1 MKPANKKQ
9 NSLSKNHKIFYSL
22 FSFFMEYTHQ
32 SSWIIPFIPL
42 TVPMLIGVGL
52 LIFPTTTKNLRR
64 MWAFPSI
71 FFLSIVMILSVDLSI
86 HQINNSFIYQ
96 YVWSWTINND
106 LSLEFGYLIDPLT
119 SIMLILITTVG
130 ILVLIYSDNYMSH
143 DQGYLRFFAYMSFFN
158 TSMLGLVTSSNLIQI
173 YIFWELVGMCSYLLI
188 GFWFTR
194 PIAANACQKAFV
206 TNRVGDFGLLLGILG
221 FYWITGSLEFGD
233 LFQIFNNLIYNNEV
247 NIFFVT
253 LCALLLFCGSVA
265 KSAQFP
271 LHVWLPDAMEGPT
284 PISALIHAAT
294 MVAAGIFL
302 VARLLPLF
310 IVIPSIMNVI
320 AFIGIITVVLGA
332 TLALA
337 QQDIKRNLAYSTM
350 SQLGYMMLALGMG
363 SYRAALFHLITH
375 AYSKALLFLGSGSII
390 HSMEAIVGYSPDKSQ
405 NMVLMGGLTKHTPIT
420 KTTFLIGT
428 LSLCGIPPF
437 ACFWSKDEI
446 LNDSWLYSPIF
457 AIIACFTA
465 GLTAFYMFRIYLLV
479 FEGYLNVHFENF
491 NGKKNSS
498 FYSISLW
505 GKEGKFF
512 LKKKMNLLALLTMN
526 NNKRTSVFRKK
537 IYPHRINRNMK
548 SITRR
553 FIDMTYFGT
562 QKTASCFYPHESDN
576 TMLFSM
582 LLLVLFTLF
591 VGAIGINFNQEGIDL
606 DILSKLLI
614 PSIDPLHQNSNN
626 STDWYE
632 FLANATFSV
641 SFVFF
646 GIFIASFFYKPVY
659 SSLQNLNLLNLFEKN
674 VPKKIVAK
682 IGNVIYDWSYNR
694 GYIDAFYG
702 VSLIVSV
709 RKLAKLNSFFDRQ
722 VIDGIPN
729 GVGIT
734 SFFLGEAIKYVGG
747 GRISSYILF
756 FLFIFLVI
764 CYCFFLF
771 S

>member
-1 MKPANKKQ
+1 
-9 NSLSKNHKIFYSL
+9 
-22 FSFFMEYTHQ
+22 MEYTHQ
-32 SSWIIPFIPL
+32 YSWIIPFIPL
-42 TVPMLIGVGL
+42 PVPMLIGVGL
-52 LIFPTTTKNLRR
+52 LLFPTATKNIRR
-64 MWAFPSI
+64 MWAFPSVL
-71 FFLSIVMILSVDLSI
+71 FLSIVMIFSVDLSI
-86 HQINNSFIYQ
+86 HQINNSSIYQ

-106 LSLEFGYLIDPLT
+106 LSLEFGYLIDSLT

-143 DQGYLRFFAYMSFFN
+143 DEGYLRFFAYMSFFN

-206 TNRVGDFGLLLGILG
+206 TNRVGDFCLLLGILG
-221 FYWITGSLEFGD
+221 LYWITGSLEFRD
-233 LFQIFNNLIYNNEV
+233 LFEIFNNLIYNNEV
-247 NIFFVT
+247 NLLLVT
-253 LCALLLFCGSVA
+253 LCAFLLFGGSVA

-310 IVIPSIMNVI
+310 IVIPSIMNGI
-320 AFIGIITVVLGA
+320 ALIGIITVVLGA

-337 QQDIKRNLAYSTM
+337 QKDIKRSLAYSTM

-405 NMVLMGGLTKHTPIT
+405 NMVLMGGLTKHVPIT
-420 KTTFLIGT
+420 KTAFLVGT

-457 AIIACFTA
+457 AIIACSTA

-479 FEGYLNVHFENF
+479 FEGYLNVNF
-491 NGKKNSS
+491 KNYNGKKNSS
-498 FYSISLW
+498 FHSISLW
-505 GKEGKFF
+505 GKKKEA
-512 LKKKMNLLALLTMN
+512 KKKMHLLSLLTMN
-526 NNKRTSVFRKK
+526 NNGSASFFRKK
-537 IYPHRINRNMK
+537 THSHRIARNLK
-548 SITRR
+548 NITWP
-553 FIDMTYFGT
+553 FIDITHFET
-562 QKTASCFYPHESDN
+562 NNTTFSYPHESQN

-582 LLLVLFTLF
+582 LVLILFTLF
-591 VGAIGINFNQEGIDL
+591 IGVIGISFNQEGLDL

-614 PSIDPLHQNSNN
+614 PSIDLLHPNSNN
-626 STDWYE
+626 SENWYE
-632 FLANATFSV
+632 FVTNATFSV
-641 SFVFF
+641 SIAFF
-646 GIFIASFFYKPVY
+646 GIFIASFFYKPFY
-659 SSLQNLNLLNLFEKN
+659 SSLQNFNLLNLFSKN
-674 VPKKIVAK
+674 VSKKIVADK
-682 IGNVIYDWSYNR
+682 IRNVIYDWSYNR
-694 GYIDAFYG
+694 GYIDAFYRI
-702 VSLIVSV
+702 SLINNV
-709 RKLAKLNSFFDRQ
+709 RRLAKLNYFFDRR

-734 SFFLGEAIKYVGG
+734 SFFLGEVIKYLGG
-747 GRISSYILF
+747 GRISSYILLYF
-756 FLFIFLVI
+756 FYALIFLLI
-764 CYCFFLF
+764 YFFIL
-771 S
+771 

>member
-1 MKPANKKQ
+1 
-9 NSLSKNHKIFYSL
+9 
-22 FSFFMEYTHQ
+22 MEYTHQ
-32 SSWIIPFIPL
+32 FSWIIPFIPL
-42 TVPMLIGVGL
+42 PVPMLIGVGL
-52 LIFPTTTKNLRR
+52 LLFPAATKKIRR
-64 MWAFPSI
+64 MWSFPSVLL
-71 FFLSIVMILSVDLSI
+71 LSIVMIFSVDLSI
-86 HQINNSFIYQ
+86 HQINNSSIYQ

-106 LSLEFGYLIDPLT
+106 LSLEFGYLIDSLT
-119 SIMLILITTVG
+119 SIMSILITTVG

-143 DQGYLRFFAYMSFFN
+143 DEGYLRFFAYMSFFN

-206 TNRVGDFGLLLGILG
+206 TNRVGDFCLLLGILG
-221 FYWITGSLEFGD
+221 LYWITGSLEFRD
-233 LFQIFNNLIYNNEV
+233 LFEIFNNLILNNEV
-247 NIFFVT
+247 NLLLVT
-253 LCALLLFCGSVA
+253 LCAFLLFGGSVA

-310 IVIPSIMNVI
+310 IVIPFIMNGI

-337 QQDIKRNLAYSTM
+337 QKDIKRSLAYSTM

-405 NMVLMGGLTKHTPIT
+405 NMVLMGGLTKHVPIT
-420 KTTFLIGT
+420 KTAFLVGT

-457 AIIACFTA
+457 AIIACSTA

-479 FEGYLNVHFENF
+479 FEGYLNVNCKNF

-498 FYSISLW
+498 FHSISLW
-505 GKEGKFF
+505 GKEKEA
-512 LKKKMNLLALLTMN
+512 KKKMHLLSLLPIN
-526 NNKRTSVFRKK
+526 NNRRTSFFRKK
-537 IYPHRINRNMK
+537 TASHQIDRNLK
-548 SITRR
+548 NKTWP
-553 FIDMTYFGT
+553 FIDVTYFET
-562 QKTASCFYPHESDN
+562 NNTTFSYPHESEN

-582 LLLVLFTLF
+582 LVLILFTLF
-591 VGAIGINFNQEGIDL
+591 IGVIGISFNQEGLDL
-606 DILSKLLI
+606 DILSKFLI
-614 PSIDPLHQNSNN
+614 PSIDLLHPNSKN
-626 STDWYE
+626 SENWYE
-632 FLANATFSV
+632 FVTNATFSV
-641 SFVFF
+641 SIAFF
-646 GIFIASFFYKPVY
+646 GIFIASFFYKPFF
-659 SSLQNLNLLNLFEKN
+659 SSLLNFNLLNLFSKK
-674 VPKKIVAK
+674 VSKKIVADK
-682 IGNVIYDWSYNR
+682 IRNLIYDWSYNR
-694 GYIDAFYG
+694 GYIDAFYRI
-702 VSLIVSV
+702 SLINNV
-709 RKLAKLNSFFDRQ
+709 RRLAKLNYFFDRR

-734 SFFLGEAIKYVGG
+734 SFFLGGLLTDWSTLPALGG
-747 GRISSYILF
+747 GWFERWA
-756 FLFIFLVI
+756 
-764 CYCFFLF
+764 
-771 S
+771 